1 MSPCPRAD
9 VLITSSYNPWNTCE
23 ANLQATQ
30 WGRLVHHDQE
40 MRLCYIRL
48 RFLFMRMQT
57 ALLHPVMK
65 HQSISVS
72 FFASIR
78 QGTEINKNDGRE
90 QRILLH

>member
-1 MSPCPRAD
+1 
-9 VLITSSYNPWNTCE
+9 
-23 ANLQATQ
+23 
-30 WGRLVHHDQE
+30 
-40 MRLCYIRL
+40 
-48 RFLFMRMQT
+48 MRMQT